1 MSDIVIKELAGTINA
16 PVEVLIKE
24 LKEAGIVVSKPSDK
38 ITEAQ
43 KVRLLDHMSQQKS
56 KPETIS
62 LKTRRKGVVSVS
74 DSRGVKTGDKVL
86 VTKRRKKVYSKNKP
100 TAKTSATM
108 DSTVKSNS
116 QTTDS
121 VKKAASAKTNKS
133 HSHTPSKQVN
143 KPVSRSEML
152 ARQLEAERKA
162 REDAVRQLT
171 KGKTADKVTVVKNEP
186 QHSSV
191 DQTAIEQTKKDQT
204 AAVAQTPP
212 LVDKTLDTNEA
223 ADSAMMNTVASPQA
237 AATLT
242 NDVLEESSASRSSDK
257 VVAQDTTT
265 VTEDIVKSASS
276 ITANSQVD
284 KVDVNT
290 DEHTEVA
297 KAKVTTSVE
306 EQAMPHHTKHGQASK
321 MSPPEPS
328 NVSPTK
334 TVDKT
339 HTTLE
344 PKQAKQTMVE
354 KTRER
359 QTGRNAK
366 SQGNKVSSKP
376 ANQQRNTTT
385 TSEDR
390 PANSNVERKTKVRR
404 KTAKPL
410 DNRSSNVTANTT
422 QAAKVARPVKSN
434 MSAIPS
440 VDLAKQRQAVA
451 QAAKD
456 EMAGLLKRRPSRK
469 TVAKAEPAKP
479 AVAPAKPATDKKSTA
494 AVTSAKAKTDKATA
508 GAKTSTA
515 STPAK
520 TATSAADAKKDKV
533 FRSPDKKRLLGT
545 PSVANNDAR
554 RSKRKGK
561 KRQKVGDRVPSVAAN
576 DGKHAFEKPT
586 APIVREIGI
595 PETIIVAELAK
606 ALAVQATQVIK
617 TMMGMGVMATINQS
631 IDQETATLVVEEMG
645 HVAKPLT
652 TESDE
657 TMIADLLGDDTEYEA
672 SSRPPVVTIMGHVD
686 HGKTSLLDHIR
697 KSRVVSGEA
706 GGITQHIG
714 AYHVETDNGVI
725 SFLDTPGHAAFT
737 AMRARGAKV
746 TDVVILVV
754 AADDGVMPQTKEAI
768 EHARAA
774 EVPLVVAINKID
786 KPSAD
791 PERVRSELSQYE
803 VVPEEWG
810 GDDVFVNVSAHT
822 GEGIDELLESILL
835 VSEVL
840 ELKAPLEGPAS
851 GVVVEASVEKG
862 RGAVATVM
870 VQSGTLKQ
878 GDIILSGKEYGRVR
892 ALFDETGKQVKSA
905 GPSIPVAVLG
915 LSGAPV
921 AGDDLLVVS
930 DERKA
935 REITEKR
942 LYQEKD
948 TRFAAQ
954 QAAKLDAMFSKM
966 KHGERLKVPVLI
978 KTDVQGSVE
987 ALRDSL
993 LRLSTDEVEVR
1004 IISSGVGGINE
1015 TDANLA
1021 VAANAV
1027 VVGFNVRADN
1037 AARRITSEAGIEIRY
1052 YSIIYEL
1059 IDDVRKAMSG
1069 LLAPEL
1075 REEFIGLAEVKD
1087 VFKASS
1093 FGAVAGC
1100 LIVDGVVRRGN
1111 PIRVLRDNV
1120 VVFEGE
1126 LESLR
1131 RHKDDVKEVISGT
1144 ECGIAV
1150 KDYNDVQVGDQI
1162 ECFERREVAREI

>member
-1 MSDIVIKELAGTINA
+1 RTVAA
-16 PVEVLIKE
+16 
-24 LKEAGIVVSKPSDK
+24 
-38 ITEAQ
+38 
-43 KVRLLDHMSQQKS
+43 
-56 KPETIS
+56 
-62 LKTRRKGVVSVS
+62 
-74 DSRGVKTGDKVL
+74 
-86 VTKRRKKVYSKNKP
+86 KP
-100 TAKTSATM
+100 T
-108 DSTVKSNS
+108 DSKV
-116 QTTDS
+116 
-121 VKKAASAKTNKS
+121 
-133 HSHTPSKQVN
+133 
-143 KPVSRSEML
+143 
-152 ARQLEAERKA
+152 
-162 REDAVRQLT
+162 VR
-171 KGKTADKVTVVKNEP
+171 
-186 QHSSV
+186 
-191 DQTAIEQTKKDQT
+191 
-204 AAVAQTPP
+204 
-212 LVDKTLDTNEA
+212 
-223 ADSAMMNTVASPQA
+223 SAM
-237 AATLT
+237 
-242 NDVLEESSASRSSDK
+242 
-257 VVAQDTTT
+257 
-265 VTEDIVKSASS
+265 
-276 ITANSQVD
+276 AN
-284 KVDVNT
+284 
-290 DEHTEVA
+290 
-297 KAKVTTSVE
+297 
-306 EQAMPHHTKHGQASK
+306 
-321 MSPPEPS
+321 MSPIPH
-328 NVSPTK
+328 
-334 TVDKT
+334 VD
-339 HTTLE
+339 
-344 PKQAKQTMVE
+344 M
-354 KTRER
+354 
-359 QTGRNAK
+359 
-366 SQGNKVSSKP
+366 
-376 ANQQRNTTT
+376 
-385 TSEDR
+385 
-390 PANSNVERKTKVRR
+390 
-404 KTAKPL
+404 
-410 DNRSSNVTANTT
+410 
-422 QAAKVARPVKSN
+422 
-434 MSAIPS
+434 
-440 VDLAKQRQAVA
+440 AKQRRAVA
-451 QAAKD
+451 QAAKA

-469 TVAKAEPAKP
+469 TVAKVEAAKP
-479 AVAPAKPATDKKSTA
+479 TVKAAAPTTGAKPTDKKPSSA
-494 AVTSAKAKTDKATA
+494 DAVSAPKAKAD
-508 GAKTSTA
+508 KTSTTNKA
-515 STPAK
+515 ATPA
-520 TATSAADAKKDKV
+520 AKKDKV
-533 FRSPDKKRLLGT
+533 FRSPDKKSGT
-545 PSVANNDAR
+545 SGFSNDDR
-554 RSKRKGK
+554 RGKRKGK
-561 KRQKVGDRVPSVAAN
+561 KRQRVDQQALSTSR
-576 DGKHAFEKPT
+576 DSKHGFERPT
-586 APIVREIGI
+586 APVVREVEI
-595 PETIIVAELAK
+595 PETIIVADLAK
-606 ALAVQATQVIK
+606 ALAVQATQIIK
-617 TMMGMGVMATINQS
+617 MMMGMGVMATINQS

-645 HVAKPLT
+645 HVAKPIT

-657 TMIADLLGDDTEYEA
+657 TMIADLLEDKVEYEA
-672 SSRPPVVTIMGHVD
+672 LPRPPVVTIMGHVD

-746 TDVVILVV
+746 TDVVVLVV

-786 KPSAD
+786 KLSAD

-810 GDDVFVNVSAHT
+810 GNDVFVNVSAHT

-840 ELKAPLEGPAS
+840 ELKAPVKGAAS

-892 ALFDETGKQVKSA
+892 ALFNENGKQVKSA

-935 REITEKR
+935 REIAEKR
-942 LYQEKD
+942 LDQEKD
-948 TRFAAQ
+948 SRFAAQ
-954 QAAKLDAMFSKM
+954 QAAKLDSMFSKM
-966 KHGERLKVPVLI
+966 KNGERLRVPVLI

-1037 AARRITSEAGIEIRY
+1037 SARRITSEAGIEIRY

-1075 REEFIGLAEVKD
+1075 REEFIGMAEVKD
-1087 VFKASS
+1087 VFKASN

-1100 LIVDGVVRRGN
+1100 LITDGVVRRGN

-1150 KDYNDVQVGDQI
+1150 KDYSDVQVGDQI
-1162 ECFERREVAREI
+1162 ECFERREVSREI